1 MIRLLSERVSIL
13 KIKTTL
19 RLKIEVLL
27 SGNIG
32 SLFICL
38 KKSTESLTTIV
49 RWLLLSV
56 SQSTEHIQSSPTS
69 WRVSSL
75 NRPLSTDSPLP
86 TSVSPSDQRWA
97 RWEHKRE
104 FYYTMETRWS
114 WNIVWLMIHEN
125 ISLSKCS
132 YKIWFYYI
140 IPPGPD

>member
-49 RWLLLSV
+49 R
-56 SQSTEHIQSSPTS
+56 
-69 WRVSSL
+69 
-75 NRPLSTDSPLP
+75 
-86 TSVSPSDQRWA
+86 
-97 RWEHKRE
+97 
-104 FYYTMETRWS
+104 
-114 WNIVWLMIHEN
+114 
-125 ISLSKCS
+125 
-132 YKIWFYYI
+132 
-140 IPPGPD
+140 